1 MASGAGKL
9 LCKDSKR
16 KHRIVDLFFKKL
28 LVGPEKIFS
37 NDAKCCSFF
46 ELENSETFGATTSFQ
61 TEDSIVK
68 TEGLFETTDTTIA
81 QLPDVN
87 FEGNFV

>member
-1 MASGAGKL
+1 MQNVL
-9 LCKDSKR
+9 
-16 KHRIVDLFFKKL
+16 
-28 LVGPEKIFS
+28 
-37 NDAKCCSFF
+37 FF

-61 TEDSIVK
+61 TEESIVK

-87 FEGNFV
+87 FEGNFVWIEKSILVLRG